1 MPERT
6 PPRCRPPFPP
16 RCPGP
21 STSSRAAVG
30 SLRSS
35 RSLAAALAAA
45 AALLAGATHPA
56 LQAQTSPGS
65 PAAKPQLERTVWVCD
80 VAYTPTRSN
89 WSRQVQLSYDDRRLH
104 TVDIDGVRVYTFSV
118 ADTLI
123 LTSLDNERIRI
134 DVGARTW
141 SSDFRGLAEGQ
152 GRCEPADAAR

>member
-6 PPRCRPPFPP
+6 PPP
-16 RCPGP
+16 CPGLHA
-21 STSSRAAVG
+21 SAC
-30 SLRSS
+30 
-35 RSLAAALAAA
+35 AAALSFRVPRALTPALA
-45 AALLAGATHPA
+45 VLVALLAGTASPA
-56 LQAQTSPGS
+56 LLAQISPSS
-65 PAAKPQLERTVWVCD
+65 PAAKPQVERTVWVCD

-89 WSRQVQLSYDDRRLH
+89 WSREVRLNYDTQRLH
-104 TVDIDGVRVYTFSV
+104 TVEIDGVRVYTFAV

-152 GRCEPADAAR
+152 GRCEPAEAAR

>member
-1 MPERT
+1 MP
-6 PPRCRPPFPP
+6 
-16 RCPGP
+16 PGP
-21 STSSRAAVG
+21 TPYQPLWGGGVAP
-30 SLRSS
+30 
-35 RSLAAALAAA
+35 AALSFLGLFFMAVPAA
-45 AALLAGATHPA
+45 HS
-56 LQAQTSPGS
+56 QAQPRSQAA
-65 PAAKPQLERTVWVCD
+65 PAALERTVWVCD

-89 WSRQVQLSYDDRRLH
+89 WSREVRLGYDTQRLH
-104 TVDIDGVRVYTFSV
+104 TVDIDGVRVYTFAV